1 MSAFLPKTD
10 VYRTSSQGGLFGFNS
25 EFFAYEPVP
34 PVRGEKRLEIRP
46 SPFPSVATPQ
56 RAAMIGERVR
66 VEASGR
72 PDPIS
77 RNYGRYR
84 ARNRGAMVD
93 TFDGALLRSRGN
105 RFDRSGDC
113 ARRTNPVTANVNLPL
128 KGPHCEPTYCK
139 S

>member
-10 VYRTSSQGGLFGFNS
+10 VYRTSSQGGVFGFNS

-66 VEASGR
+66 VEASAGPIQYLAIMTGTEPETR
-72 PDPIS
+72 VRWLIRLMVLCLDPAAIALTVAATA
-77 RNYGRYR
+77 RDER
-84 ARNRGAMVD
+84 AQQRQ
-93 TFDGALLRSRGN
+93 T
-105 RFDRSGDC
+105 
-113 ARRTNPVTANVNLPL
+113 
-128 KGPHCEPTYCK
+128 
-139 S
+139 

>member
-1 MSAFLPKTD
+1 MLKVRSSIHCGHSPKPQVGFSCEKIED
-10 VYRTSSQGGLFGFNS
+10 FG
-25 EFFAYEPVP
+25 YEPGP
-34 PVRGEKRLEIRP
+34 PVRGERRLEIRP

-56 RAAMIGERVR
+56 RAAMIGERVG

-113 ARRTNPVTANVNLPL
+113 A
-128 KGPHCEPTYCK
+128 
-139 S
+139 